1 MSPCS
6 CLDTSLIGGE
16 KSRVPSVSSDYG
28 KSAVRKSL
36 LHFLFGKA
44 LNAVVS
50 VLTLVA
56 LARWLAPDAYGVY
69 IAFIALQSTL
79 LALFSLGI
87 DSTTER
93 FMPELRTHHADSELL
108 GFVMASMCARF
119 VSLLILAVVVWSMS
133 SQIVALVGL
142 EAYLD
147 AFKLWIVVVVLAGM
161 MSFAVVLLEAMLH
174 QRQAQICMSIYV
186 VSKLI
191 LIGAVYT
198 WWVLDLDAV
207 VFVEM
212 LATGL
217 AASVGTWTLMRRFPK
232 AGLRRGWRLV
242 VDRRQRM
249 QRFAFFNY
257 AAQVVFQLFNAEVM
271 KLVVTRLL
279 GVVQSARYGF
289 AHSLADTVQRYLPAV
304 LLLRLI
310 KPVFISRYTK
320 TGDLA
325 QLNRMARIILKLN
338 LLVLAP
344 AIALAAVF
352 GGDLLSVLSKGKYAD
367 AHWIFVGVLG
377 LLVLSSHQLVLSI
390 LASTLERNAMQ
401 LYAGVASSIG
411 LPCAL
416 YLVPTMGAL
425 GAVAA
430 SAISGV
436 MYNTFATVYLRRTG
450 FDYRPDLRAMAIFV
464 SAGVTM
470 FGISIYA
477 KSVVFGPFSVVVA
490 VVLGGAAYVAIVRT
504 LGAFSVEERALLNS
518 ILPKQLF
525 IF

>member
-1 MSPCS
+1 MS
-6 CLDTSLIGGE
+6 G
-16 KSRVPSVSSDYG
+16 DYG

-44 LNAVVS
+44 LNAIVS

-56 LARWLAPDAYGVY
+56 LARWLAPDTYGVY
-69 IAFIALQSTL
+69 IAFVALQTTL

-87 DSTTER
+87 DSTAER

-108 GFVMASMCARF
+108 GFVMASMSARF
-119 VSLLILAVVVWSMS
+119 VSLLILAVTVWSMS
-133 SQIVALVGL
+133 SHIVALVGL

-147 AFKLWIVVVVLAGM
+147 AFELWIGVVVLVGM
-161 MSFAVVLLEAMLH
+161 MSFAVVLLEAMLQ
-174 QRQAQICMSIYV
+174 QRQAQVCMSIYV
-186 VSKLI
+186 VSKLV
-191 LIGAVYT
+191 LIGTANR
-198 WWVLDLDAV
+198 WWALDLEAV
-207 VFVEM
+207 VLIEM
-212 LATGL
+212 VAAGL
-217 AASVGTWTLMRRFPK
+217 AASVGTWLLMRRFPK
-232 AGLRRGWRLV
+232 AGLQRGLRLV
-242 VDRRQRM
+242 VDQRKRM

-257 AAQVVFQLFNAEVM
+257 TAQVVFQLFNAEVM

-289 AHSLADTVQRYLPAV
+289 AHSLGDTVQRYLPAV

-338 LLVLAP
+338 LLVLVP

-352 GGDLLSVLSKGKYAD
+352 GSDLLGVLSKGKYAD
-367 AHWIFVGVLG
+367 AHWILVGVLG

-390 LASTLERNAMQ
+390 LASTLERNSMQ
-401 LYAGVASSIG
+401 LYAGLASCIG
-411 LPCAL
+411 LPCAVFA
-416 YLVPTMGAL
+416 VPVVGPL

-436 MYNTFATVYLRRTG
+436 VYNSVATIYLRRTG
-450 FDYRPDLRAMAIFV
+450 FDYRPDFRGATIFLLAGLAMY
-464 SAGVTM
+464 GVAY
-470 FGISIYA
+470 FIEIGIS
-477 KSVVFGPFSVVVA
+477 
-490 VVLGGAAYVAIVRT
+490 GGASVFFAVAAGGASYFLIVR
-504 LGAFSVEERALLNS
+504 LLSAFSDDERELLNS
-518 ILPKQLF
+518 ILPRR
-525 IF
+525 IFVF